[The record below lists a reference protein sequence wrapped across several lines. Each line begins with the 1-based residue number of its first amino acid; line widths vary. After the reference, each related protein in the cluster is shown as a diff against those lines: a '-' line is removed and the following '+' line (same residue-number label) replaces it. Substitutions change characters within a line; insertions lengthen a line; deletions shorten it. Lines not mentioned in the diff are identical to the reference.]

1 MQLTSVSA
9 HRYSNLANRENML
22 GFLSKFW
29 KIVTDRRLL
38 ISLYIF
44 HLLYIRDVL
53 IDIFSSDQAFSFF
66 YWFGWFLA
74 FYVAFDMLVELFS
87 GKLIFKKQQIP
98 FWIFFGWAF
107 ICTFFNPNGLS
118 HESARQLAL
127 FLMNSYLLV
136 TLKKRIGQKQ
146 TDRFFTFIGYQVV
159 IVFLIINLVNLYCY
173 VHYKTGGTELSGIL
187 ASSNLFVMDNGQHGE
202 QFKGIYE
209 WMTDGSYRCLLSLII
224 GLILAD
230 KRKMP
235 WLLAGTNGV
244 ICAVMLVLQ
253 DCRSSLIGLF
263 LTAAFLIWYL
273 IKKLLVHFCEY
284 RTKYKLVQIL
294 LGILLFAIIISAAAA
309 FSKLSALHSSDPEAF
324 FQKMN
329 SLSTGRWSIWQAA
342 IKVANKSPI
351 FGWGWGSFP
360 IIGLDYLNYSAMV
373 VDYHDIFINV
383 LVFTGYPGLVLFL
396 ILILASYLFMV
407 KNVKSITLQ
416 KNWWMFILCICFL
429 ISASLN
435 PGVLGQDSHIEDPFF
450 WLCLGCLIYPK
461 PSKKYQKKADTLS
474 N

>member
-53 IDIFSSDQAFSFF
+53 IDIFSSDQALSFF

-136 TLKKRIGQKQ
+136 TLKKRIGQKL
-146 TDRFFTFIGYQVV
+146 TDRYFTFIGYQVV
-159 IVFLIINLVNLYCY
+159 IVFLIINLVNLFCY

-187 ASSNLFVMDNGQHGE
+187 ASSNLFVMDNGLHGE

-209 WMTDGSYRCLLSLII
+209 WMTDGSYRCLLSLLVSFIF
-224 GLILAD
+224 AD
-230 KRKMP
+230 KKKMP
-235 WLLAGTNGV
+235 WWFAGINAAL
-244 ICAVMLVLQ
+244 CSVMLVLQ
-253 DCRSSLIGLF
+253 DCRSSLIGLCV
-263 LTAAFLIWYL
+263 ASVYLIWYFMKNL
-273 IKKLLVHFCEY
+273 LSHFFSFKPNYKAKK
-284 RTKYKLVQIL
+284 IM
-294 LGILLFAIIISAAAA
+294 LGLLFIGIIIFGIIA
-309 FSKLSALHSSDPEAF
+309 FKQFSVLRSVEPHSFDNQFS
-324 FQKMN
+324 
-329 SLSTGRWSIWQAA
+329 SLSTGRWEIWKAA
-342 IKVANKSPI
+342 LKVADDSPI

-360 IIGLDYLNYSAMV
+360 MTGLNYLNHPSML
-373 VDYHDIFINV
+373 VDYHNIFINV
-383 LVFTGYPGLVLFL
+383 LVFTGYPGLALFL
-396 ILILASYLFMV
+396 IMLFSCYV
-407 KNVKSITLQ
+407 FTINNVKSITRQ

-450 WLCLGCLIYPK
+450 WISLGCLIYPGRIRK
-461 PSKKYQKKADTLS
+461 HSES
-474 N
+474 

>member
-1 MQLTSVSA
+1 
-9 HRYSNLANRENML
+9 ML
-22 GFLSKFW
+22 PYFSKIW
-29 KIVTDRRLL
+29 EKVTDRRLL
-38 ISLYIF
+38 IFLYIF
-44 HLLYIRDVL
+44 HLLYIRD
-53 IDIFSSDQAFSFF
+53 IFIAIFSSEQALSFF
-66 YWFGWFLA
+66 YKFGWFLA

-87 GKLIFKKQQIP
+87 GKLIIKKQQIP
-98 FWIFFGWAF
+98 IWIFFGWAF

-118 HESARQLAL
+118 QESARQLAL

-146 TDRFFTFIGYQVV
+146 TDRFLAFIGYQVV
-159 IVFLIINLVNLYCY
+159 FVFLVINLINLYCY
-173 VHYKTGGTELSGIL
+173 VHYKTGGSELSGIL
-187 ASSNLFVMDNGQHGE
+187 ASSNLFVEGNGQHGE

-209 WMTDGSYRCLLSLII
+209 WMTDGSYRCLLSLLI
-224 GLILAD
+224 GFILAD
-230 KRKMP
+230 KHKMP
-235 WLLAGTNGV
+235 WWLAGTNGV

-263 LTAAFLIWYL
+263 LTAAYLMWYL
-273 IKKLLVHFCEY
+273 VKKILIHFC
-284 RTKYKLVQIL
+284 RHRANYKFIQIL
-294 LGILLFAIIISAAAA
+294 LGILLVAIIVGAAAVY
-309 FSKLSALHSSDPEAF
+309 SKLAVLQASDPEAF

-329 SLSTGRWSIWQAA
+329 SLSTGRWSIWHAA
-342 IKVANKSPI
+342 IKVADDSPI

-360 IIGLDYLNYSAMV
+360 MTGLNYLNSPMMV

-396 ILILASYLFMV
+396 ILILFSSLFIIQ
-407 KNVKSITLQ
+407 NVKSITLQ

-435 PGVLGQDSHIEDPFF
+435 PGILGQDSHIEDPFF
-450 WLCLGCLIYPK
+450 WISLGCLIYPK
-461 PSKKYQKKADTLS
+461 PSKKKQNKTDVLS